1 MPYIL
6 AIVVVAVAVVFGIFT
21 GVWGGLIWLVAAGIV
36 LAIVFAGRAR
46 AVKVDHA
53 KTGPTG
59 ATRAGSGPAGGTA
72 NERVGQ
78 G

>member
-1 MPYIL
+1 
-6 AIVVVAVAVVFGIFT
+6 VV
-21 GVWGGLIWLVAAGIV
+21 AGIV

-59 ATRAGSGPAGGTA
+59 ATRASPGPAGGTA

-78 G
+78 A

>member
-6 AIVVVAVAVVFGIFT
+6 SIVIVAIAVVLGIFT
-21 GVWGGLIWLVAAGIV
+21 GVWGGLVWLVVAAIV
-36 LAIVFAGRAR
+36 LTAVFAIRAR
-46 AVKVDHA
+46 NTTVQSSRTMPACR
-53 KTGPTG
+53 P
-59 ATRAGSGPAGGTA
+59 RAGSAARGTA

>member
-6 AIVVVAVAVVFGIFT
+6 AIVVVAIAVVFGIFT
-21 GVWGGLIWLVAAGIV
+21 GVWGGLVWLVAAGFV
-36 LAIVFAGRAR
+36 LAILFVGRAR
-46 AVKVDHA
+46 AVKVDQA

-59 ATRAGSGPAGGTA
+59 ATRAGPGPAGGTA

>member
-6 AIVVVAVAVVFGIFT
+6 AIVIFAVAVVLGIFT
-21 GVWGGLIWLVAAGIV
+21 GIWGGLVWLAVAAV
-36 LAIVFAGRAR
+36 ALAVVFAARAR
-46 AVKVDHA
+46 SSTIRTADPE
-53 KTGPTG
+53 PTG
-59 ATRAGSGPAGGTA
+59 APRGGPSASGTA

>member
-21 GVWGGLIWLVAAGIV
+21 GVWGGLIWLVVAGIV

-59 ATRAGSGPAGGTA
+59 ATRASPGPAGGTA

-78 G
+78 A

>member
-6 AIVVVAVAVVFGIFT
+6 SIVIVAIAVVLGIFT
-21 GVWGGLIWLVAAGIV
+21 GVWGGLAWLVAAGVV
-36 LAIVFAGRAR
+36 LAVVFVIRAR
-46 AVKVDHA
+46 DTQVS
-53 KTGPTG
+53 
-59 ATRAGSGPAGGTA
+59 ATTPVPSGRPRTSGPGAGTA

>member
-6 AIVVVAVAVVFGIFT
+6 AIVIITIAVVLGIFT
-21 GVWGGLIWLVAAGIV
+21 GVWGGLVWIVATGIALAGV
-36 LAIVFAGRAR
+36 LMFRAR
-46 AVKVDHA
+46 D
-53 KTGPTG
+53 TTIQSSSPTPTG
-59 ATRAGSGPAGGTA
+59 RTRGTGANPGTA

>member
-6 AIVVVAVAVVFGIFT
+6 SIAIVAIAVVLGIFT
-21 GVWGGLIWLVAAGIV
+21 GVWGGLAWIVAVAIV
-36 LAIVFAGRAR
+36 LTVVFAVRAR
-46 AVKVDHA
+46 DTEVRAA
-53 KTGPTG
+53 STEPTG
-59 ATRAGSGPAGGTA
+59 RPRAGGSASGSA

>member
-6 AIVVVAVAVVFGIFT
+6 SIVIVAIAVVLGIFT
-21 GVWGGLIWLVAAGIV
+21 GVWGGLVWIVAAAIVLTAV
-36 LAIVFAGRAR
+36 LAIRAR
-46 AVKVDHA
+46 HRTFRSSRV
-53 KTGPTG
+53 TPTG
-59 ATRAGSGPAGGTA
+59 QPRGGPAAPGTA